1 MLDSIARQPTVTILI
16 LVVFSIVIALFSV
29 FHSMNVLDGNGAS
42 HQSDAYSCLFTFCVA
57 IFTIP
62 MLLTVLMLTTTIP
75 DPLPSPGSQLLFL
88 LDKPPRR

>member
-1 MLDSIARQPTVTILI
+1 MLDSISQQRTVTILI

-42 HQSDAYSCLFTFCVA
+42 HQADAYSCLFTFCVA

-62 MLLTVLMLTTTIP
+62 MLLTVLMFTTAIP
-75 DPLPSPGSQLLFL
+75 DPVPSPGLQLLFL
-88 LDKPPRR
+88 LEKPPRR